1 MTDMYW
7 LHLTDPKPPLSLNDR
22 QHWSTKNR
30 ITQRLKDDVFWLA
43 LAAKLPKKCAF
54 ADIRLVWQPD
64 THRRRDTDNAT
75 PTLKACIDGLVG
87 YGLVPDDDS
96 SHVSSG
102 CEIGAIRKPPLLS
115 LRIEV
120 TL

>member
-7 LHLTDPKPPLSLNDR
+7 LHLTDPKPPISLNGR
-22 QHWSTKNR
+22 MHWAAKNR
-30 ITQRLKDDVFWLA
+30 ITQRLKNDVLVLA
-43 LAAKLPKKCAF
+43 RAARLPKDCRF
-54 ADIRLVWQPD
+54 ADIRLVWQPN

-75 PTLKACIDGLVG
+75 PTLKACIDGLVA
-87 YGLVPDDDS
+87 YGLTEDDDS
-96 SHVSSG
+96 THVSSG

-120 TL
+120 TP